1 MRPSRPMMHPR
12 DKIVSIIIDFYQ
24 FLLNFHQFIDFSQ
37 VIIVHG
43 GIDRWMDGLTDGR
56 ING

>member
-24 FLLNFHQFIDFSQ
+24 FLLNFRQLIDFSQ

-43 GIDRWMDGLTDGR
+43 WIDGWMDGWMD
-56 ING
+56 